1 MLIDTKGRAFDPKR
15 LPKGRKQR
23 EVKLAELREVD
34 VIRPKHGTMFN
45 LGERGRLL
53 EKLKTK

>member
-1 MLIDTKGRAFDPKR
+1 MLIDKKGRPFDPKR
-15 LPKGRKQR
+15 LPKGRAQR
-23 EVKLAELREVD
+23 EAKLATLTEVA
-34 VIRPKHGTMFN
+34 VIRPKHRTMFN